1 MYGYG
6 MGKTSGG
13 SASRVEGRGK
23 RVPRLSSLMKEVGC
37 AGIRPFGRRNG
48 KGRRLVGKV

>member
-1 MYGYG
+1 

-13 SASRVEGRGK
+13 SASSVKRRGK
-23 RVPRLSSLMKEVGC
+23 RVPRLSSLVKDVGC
-37 AGIRPFGRRNG
+37 AGIRPFVRRNE